1 MRKLVS
7 FLSGAL
13 IGGLV
18 GATFA
23 LLFAPSTGMELQSR
37 IRLSASELENEIRL
51 AAHNKREE
59 LEKQLEKLRKPV

>member
-1 MRKLVS
+1 MRKLAS
-7 FLSGAL
+7 FLSGAM

-23 LLFAPSTGMELQSR
+23 LLFAPSTGRELQGR

-51 AAHNKREE
+51 AAQTKREE
-59 LEKQLEKLRKPV
+59 LEKQLEKLRKPA